1 VLCYSERG
9 HHDRAYVVLP
19 RATRREPPAGRDDGE
34 QQKSCPAALARAPA
48 SRSTHI
54 RHNYTSEVQIS
65 LWPHE
70 CPRPRV
76 AESFSL
82 GSWHID
88 VQQTPS
94 AGTLR
99 ACDMHDGLNPSRL
112 ELIRAFRV
120 SICEI
125 CPWMPN
131 LQDLTLLM
139 PFFKSRWYRQAFDV
153 RL

>member
-1 VLCYSERG
+1 MGSSRRVARQPLLARLQVALRTPLLHERG
-9 HHDRAYVVLP
+9 ADL
-19 RATRREPPAGRDDGE
+19 
-34 QQKSCPAALARAPA
+34 
-48 SRSTHI
+48 
-54 RHNYTSEVQIS
+54 S

-70 CPRPRV
+70 CPLPRV